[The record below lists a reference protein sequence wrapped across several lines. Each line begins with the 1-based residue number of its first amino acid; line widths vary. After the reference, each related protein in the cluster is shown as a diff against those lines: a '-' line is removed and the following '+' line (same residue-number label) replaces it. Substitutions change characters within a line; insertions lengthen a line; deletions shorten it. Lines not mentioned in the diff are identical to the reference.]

1 MVIIN
6 KNSNNTMIL
15 TLTEN
20 CTLTSPYYLFEF
32 KSDVTYESVCFIAAD
47 LSTHQERYNEFLI
60 TETSGTPNLTSGTI
74 ELNPTGTWTYR
85 VFEQTSSS
93 NLNPSLA
100 DNTTPIE
107 IGKVK
112 VKGTETSYDTNNS
125 TDITY
130 DVNEPE

>member
-1 MVIIN
+1 
-6 KNSNNTMIL
+6 MIL

>member
-1 MVIIN
+1 
-6 KNSNNTMIL
+6 MIL

-47 LSTHQERYNEFLI
+47 ISTHQERYNEFLI